1 MRELEGVGAF
11 MKKLRKKAILL
22 ACTTTMTVCMS
33 SVAMADTIKLSDG
46 TSVDLG
52 ADVKA
57 VSLSTVMYD
66 KDEYGHKT
74 EAEIIKGIESQVRDS
89 LNKKFSEKV
98 GSQFTPYTGP
108 IYTGVPQY
116 YQLQGEDKLGHHT
129 AYLGDIG
136 IAKEA
141 YQYFLDQEA
150 KATGQAP
157 INLEMVDMALLMSG
171 GEATQAELDRV
182 NTHFSEF
189 KYDPVMRAQLKEKLM
204 TKPGLTEDDKL
215 TYSYIAELLPLV
227 DLKFTKSASNRVK
240 TDRGYGLANRID
252 LRGDIGFGGF
262 VAPLGMRAYVIPTKA
277 SYVTSFG
284 FMNDTSYDYW
294 SNKLGS
300 AFENSV
306 AKEPD
311 NMPKM
316 VNILSKV
323 DTQINTL
330 AGKMTVPSQV
340 DVTQLSDSALLD
352 VVKDIQTQA
361 HAQAV
366 VDNKSDDI
374 KETAEL
380 GDYLKDFGKL
390 YDVYQI
396 QGHDETG
403 EKTALVVAVDMRE
416 ALKEIQTKHPDITL
430 PINLDGKVEM
440 NPIVE
445 QMILLGVNQA
455 LPQAQQRINNSLAK
469 HSKPGEEDTKITLED
484 TESMRK
490 VYGTKYPTY
499 ILGTRVM
506 VEEEQLQFPFYVH
519 GTIVLNDSKPT
530 LFVILTSDVERH
542 YVKPVWE
549 QLISSIK

>member
-1 MRELEGVGAF
+1 
-11 MKKLRKKAILL
+11 
-22 ACTTTMTVCMS
+22 
-33 SVAMADTIKLSDG
+33 
-46 TSVDLG
+46 
-52 ADVKA
+52 
-57 VSLSTVMYD
+57 
-66 KDEYGHKT
+66 
-74 EAEIIKGIESQVRDS
+74 
-89 LNKKFSEKV
+89 
-98 GSQFTPYTGP
+98 
-108 IYTGVPQY
+108 
-116 YQLQGEDKLGHHT
+116 
-129 AYLGDIG
+129 
-136 IAKEA
+136 
-141 YQYFLDQEA
+141 
-150 KATGQAP
+150 
-157 INLEMVDMALLMSG
+157 
-171 GEATQAELDRV
+171 
-182 NTHFSEF
+182 
-189 KYDPVMRAQLKEKLM
+189 
-204 TKPGLTEDDKL
+204 
-215 TYSYIAELLPLV
+215 
-227 DLKFTKSASNRVK
+227 
-240 TDRGYGLANRID
+240 
-252 LRGDIGFGGF
+252 
-262 VAPLGMRAYVIPTKA
+262 
-277 SYVTSFG
+277 
-284 FMNDTSYDYW
+284 
-294 SNKLGS
+294 
-300 AFENSV
+300 
-306 AKEPD
+306 
-311 NMPKM
+311 
-316 VNILSKV
+316 
-323 DTQINTL
+323 
-330 AGKMTVPSQV
+330 
-340 DVTQLSDSALLD
+340 
-352 VVKDIQTQA
+352 
-361 HAQAV
+361 

-416 ALKEIQTKHPDITL
+416 AMKEIQAKHPEVTL

-490 VYGTKYPTY
+490 VDGTKYPTY

>member
-22 ACTTTMTVCMS
+22 ACATVMTVGMS

-300 AFENSV
+300 AFENST
-306 AKEPD
+306 AKAPD
-311 NMPKM
+311 KMPKHVESM
-316 VNILSKV
+316 SKV
-323 DTQINTL
+323 NTQINTL
-330 AGKMTVPSQV
+330 AGKMTVPS
-340 DVTQLSDSALLD
+340 DVNITQLSDSALLD

-361 HAQAV
+361 HTEAV
-366 VDNKSDDI
+366 KKHKVDDI

-416 ALKEIQTKHPDITL
+416 AMKEIQAKHPEVTL

-490 VYGTKYPTY
+490 VDGTKYPTY

-506 VEEEQLQFPFYVH
+506 VEEDQLQFPFYVH

-530 LFVILTSDVERH
+530 LFVTLTSDVERH

>member
-52 ADVKA
+52 ADVKT

-89 LNKKFSEKV
+89 LNKKFAEKV

-108 IYTGVPQY
+108 INKGVPQY
-116 YQLQGEDKLGHHT
+116 YQLQGEDKLGDHT

-300 AFENSV
+300 AFENST
-306 AKEPD
+306 AKAPD
-311 NMPKM
+311 KMPKHVESM
-316 VNILSKV
+316 SKV
-323 DTQINTL
+323 NTQINTL
-330 AGKMTVPSQV
+330 AGKMTVPS
-340 DVTQLSDSALLD
+340 DVNITQLSDSALLD

-361 HAQAV
+361 HTEAV
-366 VDNKSDDI
+366 KKHKVDDI

-416 ALKEIQTKHPDITL
+416 AMKEIQAKHPEVTL

-490 VYGTKYPTY
+490 VDGTKYPTY

-506 VEEEQLQFPFYVH
+506 VEEDQLQFPFYVH
-519 GTIVLNDSKPT
+519 GTIVLNDSNPT
-530 LFVILTSDVERH
+530 LFVTLTSDVERH
-542 YVKPVWE
+542 YVNPILE
-549 QLISSIK
+549 QLISSIE